1 MQDAAEQLAS
11 IAEQADEADKSVPST
26 NNGMYCRFPVQFPE
40 CIYRR
45 CFILIF
51 MNKLCIF
58 ILTAQKDPSK
68 STAEEKKSTVSKSEG
83 TYILFF

>member
-40 CIYRR
+40 CS
-45 CFILIF
+45 LIDVV
-51 MNKLCIF
+51 L
-58 ILTAQKDPSK
+58 S
-68 STAEEKKSTVSKSEG
+68 
-83 TYILFF
+83 